1 MRKTLE
7 HRLEELSRKFGYAPY
22 KMSRFEEYELY
33 VRNKDFL
40 QSDRVITF
48 SGPDG
53 RLLAMKPDVTLSIVK
68 NAPETPGTVRK
79 VHYRENVYRQD
90 RDAGNF
96 REILQAGIECVG
108 DVGAYEVAEVV
119 HLAAQ
124 ALASLGEGTIL
135 SLSHVGLI
143 RWALEKSGLPEASRK
158 QALDCLGQKREQEL
172 RSLCAEQ
179 GADAAPLLALLRARN
194 IGELEPLADCG
205 ALRELREITALL
217 DEQQVRLDFSLGND
231 MKYYSGLVFKGY
243 VRGVPASILQVIYN
257 LISNAINYTGDDKMI
272 YISQTVN
279 NGVCRI
285 SVSDTGEGI
294 PEDKLP
300 HIWERYYRTGD
311 FHKRSVTG
319 TGLGL
324 SIVKNA
330 LVLHASPFGVS
341 STLGKGSTFW
351 FELPVYSEEG

>member
-7 HRLEELSRKFGYAPY
+7 NRLEALSRKFGYAPY
-22 KMSRFEEYELY
+22 KMSRFEEYALY

-108 DVGAYEVAEVV
+108 DVGSYEVAEVV
-119 HLAAQ
+119 YLAARS
-124 ALASLGEGTIL
+124 LAALGEGTIL

-158 QALDCLGQKREQEL
+158 QALEALSQKREQEL
-172 RSLCAEQ
+172 RALCAEQ
-179 GADAAPLLALLRARN
+179 GVDDTLLLALLRART
-194 IGELEPLADCG
+194 IGELEPMEGCG
-205 ALRELREITALL
+205 ALAELREIVALL
-217 DEQQVRLDFSLGND
+217 DEKQVRLDFSLGND

-243 VRGVPASILQVIYN
+243 VRGVPASVLSGGQYDR
-257 LISNAINYTGDDKMI
+257 LLSHMGKKARAIGFAVYLDRLPEADDGWDVDTLLLTG
-272 YISQTVN
+272 
-279 NGVCRI
+279 G
-285 SVSDTGEGI
+285 
-294 PEDKLP
+294 
-300 HIWERYYRTGD
+300 
-311 FHKRSVTG
+311 
-319 TGLGL
+319 
-324 SIVKNA
+324 
-330 LVLHASPFGVS
+330 ASPAEILTAAE
-341 STLGKGSTFW
+341 TLPGTVLAAKTEPAEQVWKRKAILENGEVRW
-351 FELPVYSEEG
+351 LD

>member
-217 DEQQVRLDFSLGND
+217 DEKQVRLDFSLGND

-243 VRGVPASILQVIYN
+243 VRGVPASVLSGGQYDR
-257 LISNAINYTGDDKMI
+257 LLSHMGKKARAIGFAVYLDRLPEEDDGWDVDTLLLTGD
-272 YISQTVN
+272 
-279 NGVCRI
+279 
-285 SVSDTGEGI
+285 
-294 PEDKLP
+294 
-300 HIWERYYRTGD
+300 
-311 FHKRSVTG
+311 
-319 TGLGL
+319 
-324 SIVKNA
+324 
-330 LVLHASPFGVS
+330 ASPAEI
-341 STLGKGSTFW
+341 LAAA
-351 FELPVYSEEG
+351 ERLPGTVLAAKTEPAEQVWKRKAIVENGEVRWLD

>member
-7 HRLEELSRKFGYAPY
+7 NRLEELSRKFGYAPY

-119 HLAAQ
+119 QLAAKS
-124 ALASLGEGTIL
+124 LAALGEGTIL

-143 RWALEKSGLPEASRK
+143 RCCLEKSGLPEASRK

-172 RSLCAEQ
+172 RSLCAGQ
-179 GADAAPLLALLRARN
+179 GADAAPLLALLRART
-194 IGELEPLADCG
+194 IGELAELEGCE
-205 ALRELREITALL
+205 ALEELREITALL
-217 DEQQVRLDFSLGND
+217 NEQQVRLDFSLGND

-243 VRGVPASILQVIYN
+243 VRGVPASVLSGGQYDR
-257 LISNAINYTGDDKMI
+257 LLSHMGKKARAIGFAVYLDRLPEEDDGWDVDTLLLTGD
-272 YISQTVN
+272 
-279 NGVCRI
+279 
-285 SVSDTGEGI
+285 
-294 PEDKLP
+294 
-300 HIWERYYRTGD
+300 
-311 FHKRSVTG
+311 
-319 TGLGL
+319 
-324 SIVKNA
+324 
-330 LVLHASPFGVS
+330 ASPAEI
-341 STLGKGSTFW
+341 LAAA
-351 FELPVYSEEG
+351 EALPGTVLAMKTEPAEQVWKRKAILENGEVRWLD

>member
-7 HRLEELSRKFGYAPY
+7 NRLEELSRKFGYAPY

-90 RDAGNF
+90 RDAGSF

-124 ALASLGEGTIL
+124 TLASLGEGTIL

-172 RSLCAEQ
+172 RSLCAGQ
-179 GADAAPLLALLRARN
+179 GADDAPLLTLLRARN
-194 IGELEPLADCG
+194 IGELT
-205 ALRELREITALL
+205 ALEGCEALEELREIVALL
-217 DEQQVRLDFSLGND
+217 DESQVRLDFSLGND

-243 VRGVPASILQVIYN
+243 VRGVPASVLSGGQYDR
-257 LISNAINYTGDDKMI
+257 LLSHMGKKARAIGFAVYLDRLPEEDDGWDVDTLLLTG
-272 YISQTVN
+272 
-279 NGVCRI
+279 G
-285 SVSDTGEGI
+285 
-294 PEDKLP
+294 
-300 HIWERYYRTGD
+300 
-311 FHKRSVTG
+311 
-319 TGLGL
+319 
-324 SIVKNA
+324 
-330 LVLHASPFGVS
+330 ASPAE
-341 STLGKGSTFW
+341 TLAAAET
-351 FELPVYSEEG
+351 LPGTVLAAKTEPADRSWKRKAILENGEVRWLD